1 MKTYRGRRSV
11 GKSFG
16 YLLAMLMIFSGLAL
30 VGYSFLIGDPLAS
43 AALFGKEPP
52 TSGDLSLTVPEM
64 RRVEDIPVFTGPAN
78 DKSALHDGT
87 LHVNSTGFPWQDGAN
102 VFIAGHRMG
111 FPGTKSFL
119 VFNDLNALANGDE
132 VILTDAEG
140 TRYTYTVFKK
150 FVVNPDAYYVTD
162 PVPGRS
168 VVSLQTC
175 TLPNY
180 AQRLIVQAEL
190 TSVA

>member
-1 MKTYRGRRSV
+1 MRTYRGRRSV
-11 GKSFG
+11 GKIFG

-43 AALFGKEPP
+43 AAIFGKEPP

-78 DKSALHDGT
+78 DTSALHDGT